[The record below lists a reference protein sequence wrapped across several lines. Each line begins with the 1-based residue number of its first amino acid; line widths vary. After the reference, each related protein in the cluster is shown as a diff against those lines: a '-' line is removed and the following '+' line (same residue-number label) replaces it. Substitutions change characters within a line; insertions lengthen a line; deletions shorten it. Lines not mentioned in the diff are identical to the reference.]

1 MSRKKPSAPA
11 PAMASTGCSGLM
23 SCLSIH
29 RRGPPQPAPRGG
41 EDAMPRSS
49 DAERYRK
56 RMQLLEEEIRR
67 LSEWLGGQEERPA
80 PPGAKARE
88 EGTSSAAAECSRNRA
103 KAGEVGCSAAAATA
117 TKRCASGV
125 QDMLRLEDGSY
136 LREVRRVRVGRPWER
151 LAVQVSRP
159 VVPVDAASASE
170 VSSMS
175 LVIVELCL
183 RVIHSILPCFGLT
196 NATPSPGS

>member
-1 MSRKKPSAPA
+1 
-11 PAMASTGCSGLM
+11 
-23 SCLSIH
+23 
-29 RRGPPQPAPRGG
+29 
-41 EDAMPRSS
+41 MPRSS

-103 KAGEVGCSAAAATA
+103 KSGEVGCSAAAATA
-117 TKRCASGV
+117 TKRCASVGHGASGV
-125 QDMLRLEDGSY
+125 QDMVRLEDGSY
-136 LREVRRVRVGRPWER
+136 LREVRRVRVGQPWER

>member
-29 RRGPPQPAPRGG
+29 RRGPPQPAPRGA
-41 EDAMPRSS
+41 EDAPLRSS
-49 DAERYRK
+49 DAERYGK

-80 PPGAKARE
+80 PPGAKAGE
-88 EGTSSAAAECSRNRA
+88 EGTGSAATECSRN
-103 KAGEVGCSAAAATA
+103 GA
-117 TKRCASGV
+117 TKRCASVGHGASGV
-125 QDMLRLEDGSY
+125 QDMVRLEDGSY
-136 LREVRRVRVGRPWER
+136 LREVRRVRVGQPWER